1 MSNEEAE
8 DVEIEPRHRRRND
21 HRRQRDHRKGSM
33 TAAAIKASEAPVT
46 VVLARLS
53 MIATPFLFAALSW
66 FVVDAYSDMK
76 VSMKE
81 YGDGLQQVLINQA
94 VGIAE
99 RDDQK
104 RRLGKIEEGMTRL
117 WQQLMSRGKDN

>member
-1 MSNEEAE
+1 MSSEEEAE
-8 DVEIEPRHRRRND
+8 DVKREPRHRRRND
-21 HRRQRDHRKGSM
+21 HRRVHDHRTGGV

-53 MIATPFLFAALSW
+53 MIATPFLFAAIAW
-66 FVVDAYSDMK
+66 FASEAYSDMK
-76 VSMKE
+76 AEMKE
-81 YGDGLQQVLINQA
+81 QGEGLQQVLINQA

-104 RRLGKIEEGMTRL
+104 RRLTKIEEGMTRL
-117 WQQLMSRGKDN
+117 WQHVIGSKDN